1 MSVRGHYEELHRRPL
16 SAKTSTELKLLIGA
30 WSPSPRAHE
39 ACLVGGAI
47 YGDPVGRV
55 NASLGSAL
63 PPCVALQSV
72 GPRVSPQW
80 DRSRLQEYAQ
90 RAAGMDKLFCRR
102 IRSHARQASR
112 GPTQPLPPA
121 NLAAGRWET

>member
-1 MSVRGHYEELHRRPL
+1 MRGHYEEFYHRPL
-16 SAKTSTELKLLIGA
+16 SGKTSTELKMLIGA

-39 ACLVGGAI
+39 ACLVGSAI

-90 RAAGMDKLFCRR
+90 RTAGMDELFCRR

-112 GPTQPLPPA
+112 GPT
-121 NLAAGRWET
+121 

>member
-1 MSVRGHYEELHRRPL
+1 MRGRYAELYRRPL
-16 SAKTSTELKLLIGA
+16 SGKTSTELKLLIGA

-39 ACLVGGAI
+39 ACLVGSAI

-63 PPCVALQSV
+63 PPCVALRSV

-102 IRSHARQASR
+102 ICGHARQASR
-112 GPTQPLPPA
+112 GPARPFPSA
-121 NLAAGRWET
+121 NLADGAWKT